1 VAVSLL
7 LLKEQTFPDDNPSPV
22 AQHSRLMLLVWLIG
36 VTALAVGFASAVTVG
51 WWQSKK
57 AERRLGR
64 PSPWDMTT
72 VDRPAEDQ
80 EKPVLPVMSPGPG
93 PGPWMTRRPLE
104 GDDMTFSG
112 LLHVLD
118 FTEPAVSSFSAEGWF
133 ERYGWTDDAQRES
146 LRSLLAED
154 AADRQNPTGCTCTE
168 VAHPPGT
175 EGRSEDAR

>member
-1 VAVSLL
+1 L
-7 LLKEQTFPDDNPSPV
+7 LLKEQDFDPNRSSPV
-22 AQHSRLMLLVWLIG
+22 AAQTRTALLVWLIIL
-36 VTALAVGFASAVTVG
+36 TSFALAFALIVTVA

-118 FTEPAVSSFSAEGWF
+118 FTKPAVSSFSAEGWF

-168 VAHPPGT
+168 VAHPRGT